1 MNRLSDEE
9 LLAELGVEQEQKK
22 HRTYSAEEERVI
34 AGFEDIVRFYD
45 EHGLIPSRG
54 EQNDI
59 FERLYAVRL
68 NRLCDNAHWR
78 EFLQPFDKN
87 HLLDEAFHSPL
98 KTTDLNDDV
107 LLAELGVEA
116 PSEDSIENLRH
127 VRSHTERTQPEEV
140 ASRKPVEN
148 FAEFKPLFEAVQK
161 DLQTGLR
168 RSLPF
173 VKDSGFSKAH
183 IKEGQYFILG
193 GLIVYVAAIVQQMKA
208 PNGEKDARLRLIF
221 SNGTES
227 DMLLRSLQRALYKD
241 DGGRR
246 ISEPEIGP
254 LFTGEIESDDLA
266 SGTIYVLRSKS
277 QYPVIVQNR
286 ELIHKIGVTGGSV
299 ENRIVGAK
307 NDPTYLMDDVEI
319 VATYK
324 LFNINRVKLEKL
336 LHKVFRNAQFDI
348 TIKDRFGK
356 PIHPREWFLVPLSVI
371 DEVVDKIRNGT
382 LAEFEYDPQQ
392 GKLRFLGAQG

>member
-45 EHGLIPSRG
+45 EHGRIPSHG

-78 EFLQPFDKN
+78 EFLHPFDKH
-87 HLLDEAFHSPL
+87 HLLDEAFHPPVE
-98 KTTDLNDDV
+98 TMDLDDDA
-107 LLAELGVEA
+107 LLAELGIDA
-116 PSEDSIENLRH
+116 PSEDGIENLRH
-127 VRSHTERTQPEEV
+127 VRPHAEKTQPEEV

-148 FAEFKPLFEAVQK
+148 FAEFKPLFEEVQK
-161 DLQTGLR
+161 DLVDGVRQTRPFQRNAEIRKGDFFVLYGQLAYVAELGEPFVAEYGRPDR
-168 RSLPF
+168 RSR
-173 VKDSGFSKAH
+173 V
-183 IKEGQYFILG
+183 
-193 GLIVYVAAIVQQMKA
+193 
-208 PNGEKDARLRLIF
+208 IF
-221 SNGTES
+221 SNETES
-227 DMLLRSLQRALYKD
+227 DLLLRSLQRALYKD
-241 DGGRR
+241 ETARR
-246 ISEPEIGP
+246 ITEPEVGP
-254 LFTGEIESDDLA
+254 LFTGEIESEDLA

-371 DEVVDKIRNGT
+371 DEVVDKIKNGT

-392 GKLRFLGAQG
+392 GKLRFLGAQS